1 MKKTLNKKT
10 LNKTAKTT
18 KKEEWLRKIPSVDEL
33 LQNKEF
39 QKLCQ
44 IHPRRLVVEKIRQTL
59 DEIRQ
64 KIKGTTS
71 TSAEIEK
78 LLKKLLEIKNIL
90 KGVENKLKPSLRKV
104 INATGVII
112 HTNLGRAPLSTEAQ
126 KQIMEVAGSYST
138 LEFDLTTGERGSR
151 YFHAVELLT
160 TLTGA
165 EDALIVNN
173 NAAAVFLALNT
184 LASGKE
190 VIVWR
195 GELIEIGGS
204 FRLPEIMKM
213 SGATLKEVGTTNKV
227 YLRDYEA
234 AITEET
240 ALLMKVHPSNF
251 RIVGFTREVELKEI
265 VSLGQKYQLPVL
277 YDAGSG
283 ALVSLSEKGFSGEPT
298 IQEAIKAGASLVT
311 FSGDKLLGGPQAGI
325 IVGKK
330 EFVEKLKKN
339 HLNRAL
345 RIDKLTLAALEATL
359 KLYFTDE
366 PWEKVPVLKMLSLP
380 VTSLKNRAKR
390 LAQKINKEMG
400 VSGKAVA
407 IPTQAESGGGALP
420 ATTIPSFGVALSF
433 SKIPAQKLQE
443 SLRNFEP
450 PIIARVQEDKVIFDL
465 RTVFPEE
472 EKLILNAL
480 KKIKSSN
487 LG

>member
-1 MKKTLNKKT
+1 MKKIVKKET
-10 LNKTAKTT
+10 KPI
-18 KKEEWLRKIPSVDEL
+18 KKEEWLRKIPSVDDL
-33 LQNKEF
+33 LQTKEF
-39 QKLCQ
+39 KELCQ
-44 IHPRRLVVEKIRQTL
+44 ANPRRLVVEKIRQTL

-64 KIKGTTS
+64 KIKETAPES
-71 TSAEIEK
+71 ND
-78 LLKKLLEIKNIL
+78 IKNLVQVRNLAQI
-90 KGVENKLKPSLRKV
+90 VENKLKPSLRKV
-104 INATGVII
+104 INATGVAI
-112 HTNLGRAPLSTEAQ
+112 HTNLGRAPLSSEAQ
-126 KQIMEVAGSYST
+126 KQIEEIAMSYST
-138 LEFDLTTGERGSR
+138 LEYNLSTGERGSR

-213 SGATLKEVGTTNKV
+213 SGAALKEVGTTNKV
-227 YLRDYEA
+227 YLGDYKT

-251 RIVGFTREVELKEI
+251 RIVGFTREVELKEL
-265 VSLGQKYQLPVL
+265 VELGMMHKLPVL

-283 ALVSLSEKGFSGEPT
+283 ALINLSERGFPGEPT
-298 IQEAIKAGASLVT
+298 IQEAVKAGASLVT

-330 EFVEKLKKN
+330 EYVEKLKKN

-345 RIDKLTLAALEATL
+345 RIDKLTLAGLEATL
-359 KLYFTDE
+359 KLYFE
-366 PWEKVPVLKMLSLP
+366 ENPWEKVPVLKLLFTP
-380 VTSLKNRAKR
+380 VDKLKQRAKKI
-390 LAQKINKEMG
+390 AAKINQETNF
-400 VSGKAVA
+400 KAEA

-420 ATTIPSFGVALSF
+420 ATPISSFGVALS
-433 SKIPAQKLQE
+433 SLRIPAQKLQE
-443 SLRNFEP
+443 YLRNFEP
-450 PIIARVQEDKVIFDL
+450 PVIVRVQEDKVILDM
-465 RTVFPEE
+465 RTIFPEE
-472 EKLILNAL
+472 EKIIINAL
-480 KKIKSSN
+480 KNIESLKQN
-487 LG
+487 